1 MEVTSNKPFLIKKC
15 TEIINGISAVNGA
28 VPVIGAV
35 PYNDYTI
42 ENANNEKCIGIT
54 VLLAIPVIGDL
65 VRLKEKLYI
74 SISSGQEVLREIN
87 ALKKAY
93 YMNLLPGMFYGNA
106 KTGAERLSKGLQ
118 EADNEYLEHRLF
130 DIKNNIK
137 KERVKEY
144 IAKNKG
150 EVYEEK
156 KRKLKICTDGKVSKL
171 MEITGN
177 YGDEHH
183 GKGNTT
189 RFLYGDISADEIPYI
204 VVPEGGEYDKF
215 AHSVGVVITE
225 DGNYLYCVV
234 AETGPIENGLGEV
247 SIYAAWKLH
256 KLSTPPELNKFGN
269 LDDNYMLGEDSKDE
283 KKYRFILF
291 EKSAPAPKKN
301 RSGWKYKNAKAFR
314 QQIVKEG
321 RKCYR
326 GTGKCLNL

>member
-1 MEVTSNKPFLIKKC
+1 M
-15 TEIINGISAVNGA
+15 G
-28 VPVIGAV
+28 
-35 PYNDYTI
+35 
-42 ENANNEKCIGIT
+42 
-54 VLLAIPVIGDL
+54 
-65 VRLKEKLYI
+65 
-74 SISSGQEVLREIN
+74 EIN

-118 EADNEYLEHRLF
+118 EADNEYLEHRLS

-156 KRKLKICTDGKVSKL
+156 KRKLKICTDGKISKL
-171 MEITGN
+171 MEIT
-177 YGDEHH
+177 
-183 GKGNTT
+183 
-189 RFLYGDISADEIPYI
+189 
-204 VVPEGGEYDKF
+204 
-215 AHSVGVVITE
+215 
-225 DGNYLYCVV
+225 GNYLYCVV

-256 KLSTPPELNKFGN
+256 KLSTPPEFNKFGK
-269 LDDNYMLGEDSKDE
+269 LDDGYMLGEDSKDE

-291 EKSAPAPKKN
+291 EKSAPDPKKT

-326 GTGKCLNL
+326 GTGKCLNLLKNKEK